1 MALKVLGMRGNNR
14 AGIAVDTVNPEL
26 WRSGSRRLYYT
37 PEQVAVVLQLNVETI
52 LRWLR
57 SGKLS
62 GVKLGRVYRI
72 SEDHLKKLLNETR

>member
-1 MALKVLGMRGNNR
+1 MRGNNR
-14 AGIAVDTVNPEL
+14 AGIAVDITNPEL
-26 WRSGSRRLYYT
+26 RRSGSHRLYYT